1 MDLDALAQ
9 EFCKDCHT
17 RRLRI
22 AEIVRGGAPLNRLQ
36 LDQLHQEYDTLYG
49 GARAVHLPE
58 LEQSFQGMARYARY
72 LRNRQLVGLEVG
84 PQDWQRLF
92 TNIELWVGCSEDM
105 PDCFRHDDLLQ
116 SLQDMENRVNNGDE
130 K

>member
-1 MDLDALAQ
+1 MELDALAQ
-9 EFCKDCHT
+9 AFCEDCKIRIT
-17 RRLRI
+17 RI
-22 AEIVRGGAPLNRLQ
+22 MEIVRCGAPLNRLQ

-58 LEQSFQGMARYARY
+58 LEHSFQGMARYARY
-72 LRNRQLVGLEVG
+72 LRNRQLVGLEIE
-84 PQDWQRLF
+84 PQDWQKLF
-92 TNIELWVGCSEDM
+92 TNIELWFNCSEQM
-105 PDCFRHDDLLQ
+105 PDCFTHDDLLQ